1 MEVESKQYI
10 KGKCEWKQ
18 IAVKFLTAC
27 GLSKGQQYN

>member
-18 IAVKFLTAC
+18 RVNNI
-27 GLSKGQQYN
+27 SKVNVNGSRE